1 MSLRSE
7 GSTNPSQLGR
17 RRRRKG
23 DESSLLVE
31 LESDGAEEETLKLN
45 ESRSLETEEN
55 WDRRGERSSDNNQV
69 EPV

>member
-23 DESSLLVE
+23 DESSLLDE